1 MADAVQPAA
10 GDSRLLLLANE
21 PDEVPVISALL
32 QDATVRTADVA
43 WEPKARRLVM
53 LVNRFRWEADATRVR
68 AAFRIESVLRL
79 RRRGWHAGTVLDL
92 LACTVDGDDLVLTF
106 AGGAA
111 LRATVE
117 CVDLVLEDLGAP
129 WPASRVPSHD
139 A

>member
-1 MADAVQPAA
+1 MADDFA
-10 GDSRLLLLANE
+10 DNRLLLLANE

-32 QDATVRTADVA
+32 QDAVLRAADLA
-43 WEPKARRLVM
+43 WEPKARRLTL

-68 AAFRIESVLRL
+68 AAFRVESVLRL
-79 RRRGWHAGTVLDL
+79 QRRAWPADAMLDL
-92 LACTVDGDDLVLTF
+92 LALTLDGDDLLLTF

-117 CVDLVLEDLGAP
+117 CVDLVLEDVSAP
-129 WPASRVPSHD
+129 WPASRVPAHD